1 MFLYIN
7 EIPVCKG
14 LFLAVPGRGQDD
26 QISRNSYQWRR
37 QILKSA
43 QQLYPFHCA
52 FLVTSRNR
60 FPTPNTLGLQL
71 KMEFEVMAW
80 AISQGH
86 SGFCS
91 LPWCTGGIHV
101 IKCLFNVIKVFVFL
115 RLIFL
120 LQGRLS
126 QEPRRVEE
134 KLSLFPA
141 APIMTQNMFNPQ
153 IHNNSYSLSV
163 FLSTEFFKIVF

>member
-1 MFLYIN
+1 
-7 EIPVCKG
+7 
-14 LFLAVPGRGQDD
+14 
-26 QISRNSYQWRR
+26 
-37 QILKSA
+37 
-43 QQLYPFHCA
+43 
-52 FLVTSRNR
+52 
-60 FPTPNTLGLQL
+60 
-71 KMEFEVMAW
+71 MAW

-115 RLIFL
+115 CLIFL

-141 APIMTQNMFNPQ
+141 APIMTQNMSNPQ

-163 FLSTEFFKIVF
+163 FLSTEFFKNSFLTGHSVILFSFEITICLALLIDQLIVF